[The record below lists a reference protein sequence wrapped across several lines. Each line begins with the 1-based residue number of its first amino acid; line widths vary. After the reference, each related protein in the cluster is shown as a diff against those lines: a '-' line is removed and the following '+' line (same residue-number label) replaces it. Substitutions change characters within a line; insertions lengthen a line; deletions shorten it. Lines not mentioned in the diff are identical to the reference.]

1 MTNHGLVSKRAFR
14 TALGFFLVAISFTS
28 AARASRTRLLNLEEM
43 TLRSARIFSGR
54 CLQIRVDHDPSINI
68 DVTSVK
74 FAVDR
79 TVKGR
84 RDRTVT
90 IRMADSTRPGAPGSQ
105 VVGMPTFT
113 VGEEV
118 VLFLYGESRA
128 GLTSPVGF
136 GQGKFTVVTD
146 KKGRRYA
153 SNVHG
158 NGTLFSGLSPGATR
172 RLAAFERERG
182 AGQGISPDVLLD
194 MARALA
200 Q

>member
-1 MTNHGLVSKRAFR
+1 MINLR
-14 TALGFFLVAISFTS
+14 TVLGVFLVTISLTS
-28 AARASRTRLLNLEEM
+28 AARASRARVMNLEEM
-43 TLRSARIFSGR
+43 TQRSARIFSGR
-54 CLQIRVDHDPSINI
+54 CLQIRVEHDPSINI

-74 FAVDR
+74 FAVGR

-84 RDRTVT
+84 HDRTVT
-90 IRMADSTRPGAPGSQ
+90 IRIADSTRPGAPGSQ
-105 VVGMPTFT
+105 VVGMPTFK

-153 SNVHG
+153 SNVQ

-172 RLAAFERERG
+172 RLAAFERERS
-182 AGQGISPDVLLD
+182 AGQGISPDALLD
-194 MARALA
+194 MAGALA